1 MNWRTPR
8 PSEPARLAQPEV
20 PSPVR
25 AATAP
30 DAEFIA
36 FQEAVAGRYSL
47 ERELGRGGMGIV
59 YLARELRLA
68 RPVAIK
74 VLPRALA
81 AAKPELREKFVR
93 EAQMA
98 ARLSHPNIVPIHH
111 VDEIGEFVFF
121 VMAYI
126 EGETLGERVR
136 ARGPLSPAEGSRV
149 LREIGW
155 ALAYAHLRGIVHRDV
170 KPDNILLERGANRA
184 LVTDFGIAG
193 AVSTDDAIDANYIR
207 GTAHFLSPEQAMG
220 QPTDGRSDIYS
231 LGVVGYYA
239 LTGRL
244 PFDGATTTQ
253 VMAAHIA
260 QRAKPMQS
268 FSPNVPRKLAGA
280 VERCL
285 EKDRDRRWLTGEAF
299 AEAVDAAFEQPRGIP
314 APLRVWLSKANTP
327 TATRVILTFLVVGGP
342 LSLVAL
348 GNPVLGF
355 LIGFGAVVAVNLAP
369 EVVYARRL
377 LRQGFDLADMR
388 SALRTHVNQ
397 RREEIALDP
406 AFTPISERTL
416 RVLAFTGLGV
426 AAIVT
431 PLLISQR
438 ISSSVPAAMLT
449 LVDILG
455 AVIGVASAVGAILA
469 KPRSRW
475 LRQFGQGRLDF
486 WAGKWGER
494 LTRLAGLGLKRS
506 AIAPASL
513 SQHTEIAL
521 GRATDALFEALP
533 KKLRRDLKAVP
544 ATVRRLETDA
554 STLRESLD
562 KLDDLL
568 STNDDPELRRQR
580 DHAAEK
586 LSTTVTALENIRLGL
601 LRVQLGSAPAAQ
613 VTEALEAATRI
624 GREIDFALDA
634 DDEIGDVLKA
644 KLIANRDPEPSPA

>member
-1 MNWRTPR
+1 MNT
-8 PSEPARLAQPEV
+8 
-20 PSPVR
+20 
-25 AATAP
+25 P

-81 AAKPELREKFVR
+81 AARPELREKFLR

-98 ARLSHPNIVPIHH
+98 AQLSHPNIVPIHH

-121 VMAYI
+121 VMAFI
-126 EGETLGERVR
+126 DGETLGERVR
-136 ARGPLSPAEGSRV
+136 ARGPLSPAEGSRM

-155 ALAYAHLRGIVHRDV
+155 ALAYAYLRGIVHRDV
-170 KPDNILLERGANRA
+170 KPDNILLEHGSNRA

-193 AVSTDDAIDANYIR
+193 AVSTGDAIDANYIR

-285 EKDRDRRWLTGEAF
+285 EKDRDRRWPTGEAF
-299 AEAVDAAFEQPRGIP
+299 AEAVDAAFEQPREIP
-314 APLRVWLSKANTP
+314 APLRVWLSKGNTP
-327 TATRVILTFLVVGGP
+327 SAVRVMLTILILGGP

-348 GNPVLGF
+348 GNPFLGF
-355 LIGFGAVVAVNLAP
+355 LIGFVGAVAVNLAP
-369 EVVYARRL
+369 EGMYVRRL

-397 RREEIALDP
+397 RREEIELDP
-406 AFTPISERTL
+406 AFTPIGERTL
-416 RVLAFTGLGV
+416 RMLAITGLGT
-426 AAIVT
+426 AAVT
-431 PLLISQR
+431 TAFLVSHAVT
-438 ISSSVPAAMLT
+438 SSVPAALLT
-449 LVDILG
+449 LADILG
-455 AVIGVASAVGAILA
+455 AMIGVACTVGAIVA
-469 KPRSRW
+469 KPRSKW
-475 LRQFGQGRLDF
+475 LKQFGQSRLDF
-486 WAGKWGER
+486 WNGKWGER

-506 AIAPASL
+506 AISSASL

-533 KKLRRDLKAVP
+533 KKVRRDLKAVP
-544 ATVRRLETDA
+544 STVRRLETDA
-554 STLRESLD
+554 SALRESLD
-562 KLDDLL
+562 KLDELL
-568 STNDDPELRRQR
+568 ARGDDPELRRQR

-586 LSTTVTALENIRLGL
+586 LSSTVTALENIRLGL
-601 LRVQLGSAPAAQ
+601 LRLQLGSAPAAQ

-634 DDEIGDVLKA
+634 DDEIGDMLKP
-644 KLIANRDPEPSPA
+644 KRNSNRDPEPSPA

>member
-1 MNWRTPR
+1 MNRRTPR
-8 PSEPARLAQPEV
+8 SSEPARSAQPAA
-20 PSPVR
+20 PAPVR
-25 AATAP
+25 TATAP

-36 FQEAVAGRYSL
+36 FQQAVAGRYSL

-74 VLPRALA
+74 VLPRVLA
-81 AAKPELREKFVR
+81 AARPELREKFLR

-98 ARLSHPNIVPIHH
+98 AQLSHPNIVPIHH

-136 ARGPLSPAEGSRV
+136 ARGPLSPSEGSRV

-184 LVTDFGIAG
+184 LMTDFGIAG
-193 AVSTDDAIDANYIR
+193 AVSTDDAIDTNYIR

-220 QPTDGRSDIYS
+220 EPTDGRSDIYS

-285 EKDRDRRWLTGEAF
+285 EKERDRRWPTGEAF
-299 AEAVDAAFEQPRGIP
+299 AEAVDAAFEQSREIP
-314 APLRVWLSKANTP
+314 APLRVWLSKSTNSSA
-327 TATRVILTFLVVGGP
+327 AGVIFTLLAVGGP
-342 LSLVAL
+342 LFALVLRQPIAL
-348 GNPVLGF
+348 
-355 LIGFGAVVAVNLAP
+355 LILAPLAIAAGAAP
-369 EVVYARRL
+369 EVALTRRV
-377 LRQGFDLADMR
+377 LRQGFTLADMR
-388 SALRTHVNQ
+388 NALRTHVDR
-397 RREEIALDP
+397 RREEIAVDP
-406 AFTPISERTL
+406 AFTPIRGRT
-416 RVLAFTGLGV
+416 RWILALTGLGV
-426 AAIVT
+426 AAISTAVLFSGMVPSGASAGLWT
-431 PLLISQR
+431 LLD
-438 ISSSVPAAMLT
+438 V
-449 LVDILG
+449 LG
-455 AVIGVASAVGAILA
+455 AVIGAACTASAIVAR
-469 KPRSRW
+469 PRSRW
-475 LRQFGQGRLDF
+475 LRQFGQRRLDF
-486 WAGKWGER
+486 WNGKWGER
-494 LTRLAGLGLKRS
+494 LARLAGIGLKRA
-506 AIAPASL
+506 AIAPTSL
-513 SQHTEIAL
+513 VQHTEIAL

-554 STLRESLD
+554 SMLRESLD

-568 STNDDPELRRQR
+568 SKGEDSALQHRRDLANER
-580 DHAAEK
+580 

-601 LRVQLGSAPAAQ
+601 LRLQLGSAPIAQ

-624 GREIDFALDA
+624 SREIDFALDA
-634 DDEIGDVLKA
+634 DNEIGDVLKP
-644 KLIANRDPEPSPA
+644 KRNSNRDPEPSPI

>member
-1 MNWRTPR
+1 M
-8 PSEPARLAQPEV
+8 AQPEV

-81 AAKPELREKFVR
+81 AARPELREKFLR

-98 ARLSHPNIVPIHH
+98 AQLSHPNIVPIHH

-136 ARGPLSPAEGSRV
+136 ARGPLSAAEGARV

-268 FSPNVPRKLAGA
+268 FSPNVPRKLAAA

-285 EKDRDRRWLTGEAF
+285 EKDRDQRWLTGEAF
-299 AEAVDAAFEQPRGIP
+299 AEAVDAAFEQPREIP
-314 APLRVWLSKANTP
+314 APLRVWLSKGDKPSAFG
-327 TATRVILTFLVVGGP
+327 AVVTFLVVGGP
-342 LSLVAL
+342 LSVLGLGAPVLTFLLGAAGAVAL
-348 GNPVLGF
+348 T
-355 LIGFGAVVAVNLAP
+355 LAP

-377 LRQGFDLADMR
+377 LRQGFSLADMR
-388 SALRTHVNQ
+388 IALRMHVDR
-397 RREEIALDP
+397 RREEIELDP
-406 AFTPISERTL
+406 AFTPISERAL
-416 RVLAFTGLGV
+416 RISAFTGLGTAAV
-426 AAIVT
+426 AT
-431 PLLISQR
+431 MLLISHAVT
-438 ISSSVPAAMLT
+438 SSVPASLLT
-449 LVDILG
+449 LADVLG
-455 AVIGVASAVGAILA
+455 AVIGMACTMGAIA
-469 KPRSRW
+469 VKSRSRW
-475 LRQFGQGRLDF
+475 LKEFGQRRLDF
-486 WAGKWGER
+486 WNGKWGER
-494 LTRLAGLGLKRS
+494 LTRIAALGLKRGVV
-506 AIAPASL
+506 APTSL
-513 SQHTEIAL
+513 PQHTEVAL

-554 STLRESLD
+554 SMLRESVD

-568 STNDDPELRRQR
+568 SKNDDPELRSQR

-586 LSTTVTALENIRLGL
+586 LSTAVTALENIRLGL
-601 LRVQLGSAPAAQ
+601 LRLQLGSAPVAQ
-613 VTEALEAATRI
+613 VTEALEAASRI
-624 GREIDFALDA
+624 GRDIDIALDA
-634 DDEIGDVLKA
+634 EDEIGDVLRPKRSP
-644 KLIANRDPEPSPA
+644 NRDPEPSPA

>member
-1 MNWRTPR
+1 MNT
-8 PSEPARLAQPEV
+8 
-20 PSPVR
+20 
-25 AATAP
+25 P

-36 FQEAVAGRYSL
+36 FQQAVAGRYSL

-74 VLPRALA
+74 VLPRVLA
-81 AAKPELREKFVR
+81 AARPELREKFLR

-98 ARLSHPNIVPIHH
+98 AQLSHPNIVPIHH

-136 ARGPLSPAEGSRV
+136 ARGPLSPSEGSRV

-170 KPDNILLERGANRA
+170 KPDNILLEHGSNRA

-193 AVSTDDAIDANYIR
+193 AVSTGDAIDANYIR

-244 PFDGATTTQ
+244 PFDGATTAQ

-268 FSPNVPRKLAGA
+268 FSPSVPRKLAGA

-299 AEAVDAAFEQPRGIP
+299 AEAVDAAFEQPREIP
-314 APLRVWLSKANTP
+314 APLRVWLSKGDAP
-327 TATRVILTFLVVGGP
+327 SAGRIVIVFLLLAGP
-342 LSLVAL
+342 LSMVAFEGRLLGWFVGFTSAVAL
-348 GNPVLGF
+348 
-355 LIGFGAVVAVNLAP
+355 NLAP
-369 EVVYARRL
+369 EIAYVRRL
-377 LRQGFDLADMR
+377 LRQGFTLADMR
-388 SALRTHVNQ
+388 AALRTHVIK
-397 RREEIALDP
+397 RREEIELDP
-406 AFTPISERTL
+406 VFSPIGQRTL
-416 RVLAFTGLGV
+416 GALALGGLSAAAAATLLLANHLVPPGVPNALLTMLDVLAGTVGAGC
-426 AAIVT
+426 AIGAIV
-431 PLLISQR
+431 
-438 ISSSVPAAMLT
+438 
-449 LVDILG
+449 
-455 AVIGVASAVGAILA
+455 A
-469 KPRSRW
+469 KPQLNW
-475 LRQFGQGRLDF
+475 LRKFGQRRLDF
-486 WAGKWGER
+486 WNGKWGEQ
-494 LTRLAGLGLKRS
+494 LTRIAGIGLKRR
-506 AIAPASL
+506 ALAPSSMPQL
-513 SQHTEIAL
+513 TEIAL

-544 ATVRRLETDA
+544 ATVRRLESDA
-554 STLRESLD
+554 GTLRETLD

-568 STNDDPELRRQR
+568 SKADDSSLRERR
-580 DHAAEK
+580 DHAAEQ
-586 LSTTVTALENIRLGL
+586 LALAVTALENIRLGL
-601 LRVQLGSAPAAQ
+601 LRLQLGSAPVAQ
-613 VTEALEAATRI
+613 VTEALEAAARI
-624 GREIDFALDA
+624 GAEIDLALDA
-634 DDEIGDVLKA
+634 EDEIGDLLTPKR
-644 KLIANRDPEPSPA
+644 IANRDPQPSPV